1 MVAQYQRDGAE
12 RASLDET
19 NVTQLGAA
27 IAEEEV
33 VLQRRVAE
41 LERDR
46 RQLAER
52 KAGQQLRRV
61 ERSLRSHATTELR
74 SFESTVKS
82 ELDGQIDAL
91 NVRPISYVFHRILPC
106 FGGLILVQFWK
117 VERTEKLL
125 AVTNF
130 QNDLREKVRQ
140 LQQMI
145 GECDT
150 KAANVGAG
158 YDECAAALRDDFAK
172 TLAAEREA
180 VELQVR
186 RMMQELGNHPEKL
199 EQAMARIERGDG
211 VGGGVG
217 LFSTSAGASASGV
230 HPKGG
235 GEVEGGVGAAMAS
248 PVRSQLQQVFE
259 EYSRPRRAYEEAA
272 ETTTG
277 EEDSA
282 GDEASSK
289 YSM

>member
-1 MVAQYQRDGAE
+1 MVVVAQYQRDRGGAE

-33 VLQRRVAE
+33 ALQQRVAE

-52 KAGQQLRRV
+52 KAAQQLRRV
-61 ERSLRSHATTELR
+61 ERSLRSHATTELQ
-74 SFESTVKS
+74 SFEGTVKS

-91 NVRPISYVFHRILPC
+91 NA
-106 FGGLILVQFWK
+106 
-117 VERTEKLL
+117 ERAEKLL

-150 KAANVGAG
+150 KAANVAAG

-186 RMMQELGNHPEKL
+186 RMMQELGSHPEKL

-211 VGGGVG
+211 MGGGT
-217 LFSTSAGASASGV
+217 FSTSTSAAVSGV
-230 HPKGG
+230 KGQG
-235 GEVEGGVGAAMAS
+235 EGGVEAMAS
-248 PVRSQLQQVFE
+248 PVKTKLQQVFE
-259 EYSRPRRAYEEAA
+259 EYSRPRRAFEEAG
-272 ETTTG
+272 ETTTTG